1 MSLILTSTQKCP
13 LAIAAVDAK
22 GNPAPVEGAP
32 SWSSSE
38 PAFVT
43 VAPSEDGLSAVIT
56 AVGPVTPTPVQI
68 NVTADADLGE
78 GVKSITGLLEVSV
91 VAGEAVG
98 VAISAG
104 SPEAQ

>member
-1 MSLILTSTQKCP
+1 MLVITATQKAA

-38 PAFVT
+38 PTLVT
-43 VAPSEDGLSAVIT
+43 VEPSEDGLSAVIK

-68 NVTADADLGE
+68 NVMADADLGE
-78 GVKSITGLLEVSV
+78 GVRAITGLLEVSV
-91 VAGEAVG
+91 IAGEAVG

-104 SPEAQ
+104 SPEEQ